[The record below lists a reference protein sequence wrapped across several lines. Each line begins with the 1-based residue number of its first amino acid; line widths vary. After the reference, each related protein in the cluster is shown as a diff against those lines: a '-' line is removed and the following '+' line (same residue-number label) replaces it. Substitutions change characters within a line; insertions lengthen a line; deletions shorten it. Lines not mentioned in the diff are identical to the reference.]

1 MAAQVIRH
9 HAELFGEIA
18 IDLAHPRQMALG
30 ETVDE
35 QDFRARR
42 VAPFLRRN
50 SQSVWRLHA
59 DRLVFQLLS
68 KARLRDRGKKSGGD
82 RQLSEPATPE
92 CYRHGQSSYVRVT
105 GEPRLARFDI
115 PPYS

>member
-1 MAAQVIRH
+1 MAAQVISH
-9 HAELFGEIA
+9 HAKLFGESA

-35 QDFRARR
+35 QDFRTRR
-42 VAPFLRRN
+42 VALYLRRN

-59 DRLVFQLLS
+59 NRLVFQLLP

-82 RQLSEPATPE
+82 RQLNEPAAPE
-92 CYRHGQSSYVRVT
+92 GYRHGQSSSVRLRANR
-105 GEPRLARFDI
+105 E
-115 PPYS
+115 